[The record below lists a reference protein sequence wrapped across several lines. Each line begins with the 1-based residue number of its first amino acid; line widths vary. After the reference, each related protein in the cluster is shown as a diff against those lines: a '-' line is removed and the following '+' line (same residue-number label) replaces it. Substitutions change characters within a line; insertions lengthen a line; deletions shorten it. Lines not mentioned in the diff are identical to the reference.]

1 MKRNFPKETG
11 APSSGRIGFPA
22 LLAGLKASAEDTR
35 FRLLA
40 LLGEEEL
47 TVSDLTDIL
56 RQSQPRISRHLKLLS
71 DAGLI
76 ERFREGSWAFHRRV
90 SHGQGAELGRALL
103 DLVDPAD
110 TVLARDRERLGQV
123 RTQRQAA
130 AQSYFKK
137 HAKHWDELR
146 RLHISEATVE
156 AAIREALS
164 GVRIDSLLDLGT
176 GTGRMLEMFG
186 PEIERG
192 VGLDMNPE
200 MLSIARANLDR
211 AGLKHCSVRK
221 GDIYNLALGRDQ
233 FDAVIV
239 HQVLHFLD
247 DGARAIREAARV
259 LRPGGRLLVVDFAP
273 HEQEFLREQFAHRR
287 LGFAPDTV
295 TQWITASGLDPVM
308 HKSLAPEP
316 GSEGKIAVSLWLAR
330 DTRALMA
337 TPLRREVA

>member
-1 MKRNFPKETG
+1 MTDTTRL
-11 APSSGRIGFPA
+11 GFQA
-22 LLAGLKASAEDTR
+22 LLAGLKASGEDTR

-90 SHGQGAELGRALL
+90 SRGQGAKFGQALL

-110 TVLARDRERLGQV
+110 PVLARDRERLAQV
-123 RTQRQAA
+123 RAQRQAA
-130 AQSYFKK
+130 AQSYFRK

-146 RLHISEATVE
+146 RLHISESAVE
-156 AAIREALS
+156 AAIRDAFK
-164 GVRIDSLLDLGT
+164 GTRIESLLDLGT

-186 PEIERG
+186 PEIDRG
-192 VGLDMNPE
+192 VGIDMNPE
-200 MLSIARANLDR
+200 MLSIARANLEK
-211 AGLKHCSVRK
+211 AGLRHCAVRK
-221 GDIYNLALGRDQ
+221 GDIYNLSLGRDQ

-247 DGARAIREAARV
+247 DGARAIREAARA
-259 LRPGGRLLVVDFAP
+259 LRPAGRLLVIDFAP
-273 HEQEFLREQFAHRR
+273 HELEFLREQHAHRR
-287 LGFAPDTV
+287 LGFAEETIA
-295 TQWITASGLDPVM
+295 QWMKAAGLEFVS
-308 HKSLAPEP
+308 HRALAPE
-316 GSEGKIAVSLWLAR
+316 GKTKEGLTVSLWLGR
-330 DTRALMA
+330 DRRMLIANA
-337 TPLRREVA
+337 PREVA

>member
-1 MKRNFPKETG
+1 MKRNLPKETALPG
-11 APSSGRIGFPA
+11 SDRIGFPA

-103 DLVDPAD
+103 DLVDPTD

-130 AQSYFKK
+130 AQSYFRK

-247 DGARAIREAARV
+247 DGARAIREAVRV
-259 LRPGGRLLVVDFAP
+259 LRPGGRLLVIDFAP
-273 HEQEFLREQFAHRR
+273 HELEFLREQHAHRR
-287 LGFAPDTV
+287 LGFTKETIA
-295 TQWITASGLDPVM
+295 QWMKAAGLDLVSHRM
-308 HKSLAPEP
+308 LLPE
-316 GSEGKIAVSLWLAR
+316 GRAKDALTVSLWLGR
-330 DTRALMA
+330 DRRRLMA
-337 TPLRREVA
+337 DASRDVA